1 MSAILY
7 YSNYCDKCKNILQ
20 LIGKSIAKDEMHFLC
35 IDNRIKKNNAQYII
49 VENGQEVLLPP
60 TVNRVP
66 ALLLL
71 NRGHQVIFGNEIEE
85 HISVENK
92 NIKNEAESFNGEPSA
107 FSLCSG
113 GFGVAS
119 DNFSFL
125 DQNPDDLSAKGSGGV
140 RQMHHYTT
148 ITDNGSAIE
157 TPPDTYESN
166 TIKNVSLEKI
176 QQERESSIN
185 K

>member
-1 MSAILY
+1 MSSILY

-20 LIGKSIAKDEMHFLC
+20 IIGKSMAKDDMHFLC
-35 IDNRIKKNNAQYII
+35 IDNRVRKNNAQYII

-71 NRGHQVIFGNEIEE
+71 NRGHQVIFGNEIEQ

-92 NIKNEAESFNGEPSA
+92 NIQSEAECFNGEPSA
-107 FSLCSG
+107 FSLGAG

-119 DNFSFL
+119 DNYSFL
-125 DQNPDDLSAKGSGGV
+125 DQNPDDLSAKGGGGT
-140 RQMHHYTT
+140 RQMHHYST
-148 ITDNGSAIE
+148 INDNGSAIE
-157 TPPDTYESN
+157 TPPDTYEPN
-166 TIKNVSLEKI
+166 TIKNVSLEKL
-176 QQERESSIN
+176 QQDRANSI